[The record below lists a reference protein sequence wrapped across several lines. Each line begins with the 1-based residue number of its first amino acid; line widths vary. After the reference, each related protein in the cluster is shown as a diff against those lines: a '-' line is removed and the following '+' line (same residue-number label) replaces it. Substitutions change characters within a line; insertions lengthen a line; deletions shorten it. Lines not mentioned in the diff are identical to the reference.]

1 MARRL
6 QASFR
11 NVVGEAGGQGYV
23 MKITSIETIRVADFP
38 NLVWVEVGTDGG
50 LTGLGETFYGAS
62 AVEAYL
68 HDVVAPQLIGRDPL
82 AIDAISRALQGY
94 VGFRSTGVET
104 RAASA
109 VDIALWDLFG
119 KATNQPI
126 WQLLGGRTRDAIRTY
141 NTCAGSH
148 YVRSARGQST
158 ANWGRGAT
166 KAAGLDDLDAF
177 MTRADELALE
187 LLESGI
193 TAMKI
198 WPFDP
203 AAERNGGLHIS
214 AEEMRIALDPFERI
228 RKAVGDRMDIM
239 VEFHSLWQ
247 LPPAIRIAEALAP
260 YDTYWH
266 EDPIRMD
273 SLGSLKHYAARS
285 RAPVCAS
292 ETLGSRWAF
301 RDLLETG
308 AAGIVMLDI
317 GWCGGLSE
325 ARKIA
330 AMAEAW
336 HLPVAPHDC
345 TGPVVLAAST
355 HLCLN
360 ATNALVQES
369 VRAFYTS
376 WYGDLVTALP
386 PVRDGMITV
395 PHGPGL
401 GLELHAD
408 LDRRMDVTRR
418 RSDRSDAA

>member
-1 MARRL
+1 
-6 QASFR
+6 
-11 NVVGEAGGQGYV
+11 
-23 MKITSIETIRVADFP
+23 MKITAIETIRAADFP
-38 NLVWVEVGTDGG
+38 NLLWVEVHSDDG
-50 LTGLGETFYGAS
+50 LIGLGETFYGAA

-68 HDVVAPQLIGRDPL
+68 HENVAPRLIGRDPL
-82 AIDAISRALQGY
+82 AIDSIARALQSY

-109 VDIALWDLFG
+109 IDIALWDLFG
-119 KATNQPI
+119 KVTGQPI
-126 WQLLGGRTRDAIRTY
+126 WQLLGGRTRDSIRTY

-148 YVRSARGQST
+148 YVRTTGGQST
-158 ANWGRGAT
+158 SNWGRGAT
-166 KAAGLDDLDAF
+166 PARGLDDLDAF
-177 MTRADELALE
+177 MTRADELAID

-193 TAMKI
+193 DAMKI

-203 AAERNGGLHIS
+203 AAERSGGLAIS
-214 AEEMRIALDPFERI
+214 PAEMRTALEPFERI

-260 YDTYWH
+260 YDTFWH

-273 SLGSLKHYAARS
+273 SLGSLRRYAERS
-285 RAPVCAS
+285 RAPLCAS
-292 ETLGSRWAF
+292 ETLASRWAF

-308 AAGIVMLDI
+308 AAGVIMLDI

-325 ARKIA
+325 ARKVA

-345 TGPVVLAAST
+345 TGPVVLTAST

-360 ATNALVQES
+360 APNALVQES
-369 VRAFYTS
+369 VRAFYTG
-376 WYGDLVTALP
+376 WYRDLVTALP
-386 PVRDGMITV
+386 PVSAGMITV
-395 PHGPGL
+395 PEGPGL
-401 GLELHAD
+401 GLELHPD
-408 LDRRMDVTRR
+408 LDRRMTITRR
-418 RSDRSDAA
+418 RSDAGDVA